1 MVVTKGRYDVTSP
14 GRDVGRFG
22 RWVAEYRRNHGGF
35 TVEIV
40 DLAEV
45 ALPVLDEPQHPRR
58 ARTRR
63 NARGTSRDHRSGV
76 RLHPGAAR
84 VQLRVYRAGE
94 ERPRLR
100 CSRCAAC
107 VPQVGLVSPLSC
119 LVRTDPGH
127 RPRRTR
133 REETMKQSPAAP
145 SSPSAS
151 SLRPSSCGLGL
162 PKILRGRSRSKG
174 TREPPRRSPGD
185 SLCVTCRDTGTVAS
199 WDLQSSKSPVPQ
211 GLWAVEVPTTTL
223 GARPASLQ
231 SARSPSL

>member
-22 RWVAEYRRNHGGF
+22 RWVAEYRRITAASPWRSWIWPRWRCPCSTSRN
-35 TVEIV
+35 T
-40 DLAEV
+40 
-45 ALPVLDEPQHPRR
+45 PRR

-119 LVRTDPGH
+119 LVRADPGH
-127 RPRRTR
+127 RPETNEARRDHEAITGRHHRARAHRHSDPHLAVLVCR
-133 REETMKQSPAAP
+133 RYSGGV
-145 SSPSAS
+145 
-151 SLRPSSCGLGL
+151 RD
-162 PKILRGRSRSKG
+162 LRGPENRQDDRQA
-174 TREPPRRSPGD
+174 TA
-185 SLCVTCRDTGTVAS
+185 CA
-199 WDLQSSKSPVPQ
+199 
-211 GLWAVEVPTTTL
+211 
-223 GARPASLQ
+223 
-231 SARSPSL
+231 